1 MHPSRSS
8 HRTGPTALVV
18 LGGLALTLAPGGC
31 GFRIEPDP
39 AFTGSGGG
47 ASQARPIR
55 DEATNRLFA
64 LSTSPTPQIRAN
76 AIEGLQ
82 RVGPRAEPTVALA
95 LSDENP
101 GVRSVAAMVAGRAG
115 LTALIPTLREMARDE
130 SGFVRASS
138 IAALNRLGQKA
149 DPTELSTMLLESP
162 NPRLRAHAAFLIGEM
177 GEQSALPM
185 LRQAW
190 VTPIRTASEI
200 ERRLVRLQVVEA
212 MVKLG
217 DQSSIDTL
225 RAALYPSR
233 PDELEATALAV
244 QIIGE
249 VRDRGSI
256 DQLIY
261 LADDSDDRVMP
272 AEVRLAV
279 AGALAKMGLTQG
291 GFIAD
296 EYAGSPIDVVRAQA
310 AAVYGRTGRTEHL
323 PSLGVM
329 LDDPS
334 ELVQVA
340 AAAAVVDLMSGGA
353 QADAGTP

>member
-1 MHPSRSS
+1 MHAKSIGFRWGLP
-8 HRTGPTALVV
+8 A
-18 LGGLALTLAPGGC
+18 LGGLVAITALSGC

-39 AFTGSGGG
+39 TMAGNNG
-47 ASQARPIR
+47 AGVSSRARPIR
-55 DEATNRLFA
+55 DEATTRLFA
-64 LSTSPTPQIRAN
+64 LANSPTPQIRAN
-76 AIEGLQ
+76 AVEGLE
-82 RVGPRAEPTVALA
+82 RVGARSEPAVALA

-115 LTALIPTLREMARDE
+115 LTTLTPTLRDMTKDE
-130 SGFVRASS
+130 SGFVRASA
-138 IAALNRLGQKA
+138 IAALVQLGVDA
-149 DPTELSTMLLESP
+149 DPTELSDMLLESS

-177 GEQSALPM
+177 GEKSALPM

-190 VTPIRTASEI
+190 MTPIRNASEI

-212 MVKLG
+212 LVKLG
-217 DQSSIDTL
+217 DETSIDTL

-249 VRDRGSI
+249 VRDRGAI

-261 LADDSDDRVMP
+261 LADDSTDRVMP

-296 EYAGSPIDVVRAQA
+296 EYADSPIDVVRAQA
-310 AAVYGRTGRTEHL
+310 AAVYGRTGRTQHL
-323 PSLGVM
+323 PRLGVM

-340 AAAAVVDLMSGGA
+340 AAAAVVDLMTGGA
-353 QADAGTP
+353 QADAGSP

>member
-1 MHPSRSS
+1 MQSRSIRGGLS
-8 HRTGPTALVV
+8 LAALVV
-18 LGGLALTLAPGGC
+18 LTNAGGLSGC

-47 ASQARPIR
+47 AAQARPIR
-55 DEATNRLFA
+55 EEATNRLFA
-64 LSTSPTPQIRAN
+64 LAASPTPQVRAN
-76 AIEGLQ
+76 AIEGLE
-82 RVGPRAEPTVALA
+82 RVGPRSEPAVALA
-95 LSDENP
+95 LADENP

-115 LTALIPTLREMARDE
+115 MAALIPTLREKTRDE
-130 SGFVRASS
+130 SEFVRASAV
-138 IAALNRLGQKA
+138 AALNQLNQKA

-177 GEQSALPM
+177 GEASALPM

-190 VTPIRTASEI
+190 MTPIRSASEI
-200 ERRLVRLQVVEA
+200 ERRLLRLQVVEA

-217 DQSSIDTL
+217 DETSIDTL

-249 VRDRGSI
+249 VGDRGSI

-261 LADDSDDRVMP
+261 LADESADRVMP

-296 EYAGSPIDVVRAQA
+296 EYATSPIDVVRAQA

-323 PSLGVM
+323 PNLGVM

-340 AAAAVVDLMSGGA
+340 AAAAVVDLMAGGA
-353 QADAGTP
+353 QADAGNP